1 MTPLAVQLLV
11 VLTILYFVLFKT
23 KLVHMDIL
31 LIRKEQKLSLVI
43 VYSCVE
49 LCKHVNN

>member
-11 VLTILYFVLFKT
+11 VVTILYFLLLKT
-23 KLVHMDIL
+23 QLVHIDIL
-31 LIRKEQKLSLVI
+31 LIQKEQKLSLV
-43 VYSCVE
+43 VFYSCVE